1 MHCDSTGAWFS
12 LIFDLCLL
20 GHILIMIMLL
30 YATYCSNSFTQINS
44 VSPQKYSSK
53 VVSTI
58 VLILEIRK
66 LRHREVKYL
75 VQGDTVKVRAID

>member
-1 MHCDSTGAWFS
+1 MHCDSIWAWFS

-20 GHILIMIMLL
+20 WHILIMIMLL
-30 YATYCSNSFTQINS
+30 YTTYCSNSFTQINS